1 MTKNIIIIADYTEQS
16 IFSVDE
22 LCEICGIKT
31 SLLEELIEY
40 EILVP
45 IENQPGEWVFDMQQL
60 KRLRA
65 ALRLQRDLELNLAGV
80 ALVMHLLEEMEEL
93 RARSELIDRHLLK

>member
-1 MTKNIIIIADYTEQS
+1 MTKNIIIIADYTDET
-16 IFSVDE
+16 IFTVDD
-22 LCEICGIKT
+22 LCEICGIET
-31 SLLEELIEY
+31 SLLQDLIQY

-45 IENQPGEWVFDMQQL
+45 IENKPGEWEFDMEQL
-60 KRLRA
+60 KRLRT

-80 ALVMHLLEEMEEL
+80 ALVLHLLEEMEEL